1 MARLTE
7 FAEWVKGTPK
17 DLKWVEHFEEYRR
30 TGRRVMECAGDTW
43 NYVIL
48 TPTEQ

>member
-1 MARLTE
+1 MGE
-7 FAEWVKGTPK
+7 GPPK
-17 DLKWVEHFEEYRR
+17 DLMWVEHFEEYRR
-30 TGRRVMECAGDTW
+30 TGKRVMEWAGDTW

>member
-1 MARLTE
+1 M
-7 FAEWVKGTPK
+7 KGTLK

-30 TGRRVMECAGDTW
+30 TGRRVMECTGDTW